1 VRNILN
7 LLELLKFM
15 CVYGVSDQRGTL
27 MGKRVLVTGGAG
39 FIGSHLVNSLVREG
53 FEVVVL
59 DNFFSG
65 RLENLSHIDKHDFCL
80 IRGDVRN
87 KSDLRKAL
95 RNVAFVFHL
104 AAIVNVPFSIE
115 NPLLVNEVNVDGT
128 LNVLEESLK
137 SGVERLVY
145 ASSCAVYGDPL
156 RVPIDESHP
165 TMPLSPYG
173 VSKLVAEHYCRVFY
187 EVYGL
192 ETVCLR
198 LFNVYG
204 SRQGSGPYAG
214 VISRFINLLRGGKS
228 PVIFGDGNQTR
239 DFVYVE
245 DVVNACLLALKS
257 EACIGEFVNV
267 GSGVETSINELAEIL
282 IEFFGLSG
290 VEPKHARPRVGDINR
305 SCASLE
311 KARSLLGYSPRF
323 SLESGLGNMLREL
336 AGESDKKI
344 RHK

>member
-1 VRNILN
+1 
-7 LLELLKFM
+7 M

-80 IRGDVRN
+80 VRGDVRN

-95 RNVAFVFHL
+95 KNVDFVFHL

-115 NPLLVNEVNVDGT
+115 NPLLVSEVNVDGT

-137 SGVERLVY
+137 AGVERLVY

-156 RVPIDESHP
+156 KVPVDEGHP
-165 TMPLSPYG
+165 TRPLSPYG
-173 VSKLVAEHYCRVFY
+173 VSKLTAEYYCRVFY
-187 EVYGL
+187 EVYEL

-198 LFNVYG
+198 FFNVYG
-204 SRQGSGPYAG
+204 SRQGGGPYAG
-214 VISRFINLLRGGKS
+214 VVSKFIEFLRDRKS
-228 PVIFGDGNQTR
+228 PVIFGDG
-239 DFVYVE
+239 
-245 DVVNACLLALKS
+245 VN
-257 EACIGEFVNV
+257 I
-267 GSGVETSINELAEIL
+267 GSGVETSINELAETL
-282 IEFFGLSG
+282 IELFGLSG
-290 VEPKHARPRVGDINR
+290 IEPEYTCPRVGDIKR

-311 KARSLLGYSPRF
+311 KARRLLGYRPKF
-323 SLESGLGNMLREL
+323 SLKNGLSSLLREL
-336 AGESDKKI
+336 KVV
-344 RHK
+344 

>member
-1 VRNILN
+1 
-7 LLELLKFM
+7 M

-80 IRGDVRN
+80 VRGDVRN

-95 RNVAFVFHL
+95 KNVDFVFHL

-115 NPLLVNEVNVDGT
+115 NPLLVSEVNVDGT

-137 SGVERLVY
+137 AGVERLVY

-156 RVPIDESHP
+156 KVPVDEGHP
-165 TMPLSPYG
+165 TRPLSPYG
-173 VSKLVAEHYCRVFY
+173 VSKLTAEYYCRVFY
-187 EVYGL
+187 EVYEL

-198 LFNVYG
+198 FFNVYG
-204 SRQGSGPYAG
+204 SRQGGGPYAG
-214 VISRFINLLRGGKS
+214 VVSKFIEFLRDRKS
-228 PVIFGDGNQTR
+228 PVIFGDGKQTR

-245 DVVNACLLALKS
+245 DVVNACLLALESK
-257 EACIGEFVNV
+257 ACVGEFVNI
-267 GSGVETSINELAEIL
+267 GSGVETSINELAETL
-282 IEFFGLSG
+282 IELFGLSG
-290 VEPKHARPRVGDINR
+290 IEPEYTCPRVGDIKR

-311 KARSLLGYSPRF
+311 KARRLLGYRPKF
-323 SLESGLGNMLREL
+323 SLKNGLSSLLREL
-336 AGESDKKI
+336 KVV
-344 RHK
+344 